1 MHFVHITGHNTSGSQ
16 GSQSDLFSAACQ
28 SHDIQYTRLID
39 TDCSLEDYLQLRNQS
54 PAMLYRSGLSKKA
67 RSLEISFLRP
77 ETKSVY
83 LDNLT
88 AITGKGSSVFQME
101 RYGLPVIP
109 GIPFFPRRK
118 REAQDFADQLGGF
131 PLVIKVFGGHDGIG
145 VLRVDSP
152 ESLNSVADY
161 IKRYTNSDVRVMQ
174 YIPHQYYVRAVVVGK
189 RVVAATQ
196 EAAPEGDFRG
206 NAYGRRSEQ
215 WHEFTLS
222 EEMERDAVLATR
234 AIGVK
239 TAGVDFLLTEGGY
252 YIAEAN
258 HPFNFAETQI
268 RTKVDIASAIV
279 QAMMR

>member
-1 MHFVHITGHNTSGSQ
+1 MNFLHITGNDTSGSQ
-16 GSQSDLFSAACQ
+16 GSQSNLFSAACATNN
-28 SHDIQYTRLID
+28 IQYVRLTD
-39 TDCSLEDYLQLRNQS
+39 TDCSLEDYLQLRDH
-54 PAMLYRSGLSKKA
+54 PPTVLYRSGLSKKS

-77 ETKSVY
+77 DTKSIY
-83 LDNLT
+83 HDTIT
-88 AITGKGSSVFQME
+88 AITGKGSSIFQME

-109 GIPFFPRRK
+109 GVPFFPKRK
-118 REAQDFADQLGGF
+118 REAQEFADHLGGF
-131 PLVIKVFGGHDGIG
+131 PLVIKVFGGHEGVG

-161 IKRYTNSDVRVMQ
+161 IKEHTHSDVRVMQ
-174 YIPHQYYVRAVVVGK
+174 YIPHQYYVRAVVVGEQ
-189 RVVAATQ
+189 VVAATK
-196 EAAPEGDFRG
+196 ESAPEGDFRG

-239 TAGVDFLLTEGGY
+239 TAGVDFLLTENGY

-258 HPFNFAETQI
+258 HPFNFAETQT
-268 RTKVDIASAIV
+268 RTGVDIASAIIKI
-279 QAMMR
+279 MTE